1 MSSRANE
8 VTFTFGLGTSCM
20 RHRVNPMPRF
30 RYLPGIVGFSR
41 LPPGPPSGRLHD
53 MAGHILI
60 VDDDVIFRT
69 LAAELL
75 VSQGFDVL
83 DEAADGL
90 AGACGCGRAMPGRDT
105 P

>member
-1 MSSRANE
+1 
-8 VTFTFGLGTSCM
+8 
-20 RHRVNPMPRF
+20 
-30 RYLPGIVGFSR
+30 
-41 LPPGPPSGRLHD
+41 

-69 LAAELL
+69 LVAELL

-90 AGACGCGRAMPGRDT
+90 AGAGGCGRAMPGRDT